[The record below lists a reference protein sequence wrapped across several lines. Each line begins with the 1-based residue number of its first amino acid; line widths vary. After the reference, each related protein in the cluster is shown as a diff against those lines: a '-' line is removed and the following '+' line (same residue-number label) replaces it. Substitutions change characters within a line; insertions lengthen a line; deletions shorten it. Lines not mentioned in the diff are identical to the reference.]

1 MRQEIIRLISIVV
14 TKVIHDMC
22 YLEVNT
28 LDSVDGICDYSSDDI
43 IVKLELF
50 GDIKRGLCIRMNND
64 MALKVISKM
73 MMRDVQEI
81 DYIGESAL
89 CELGNMIGGNFSTM
103 LYVNG
108 LTEDVTVPSYM
119 KGDEC
124 DMFLGMEMS
133 SLPVQTV
140 EGNLFVDVIDLL

>member
-1 MRQEIIRLISIVV
+1 
-14 TKVIHDMC
+14 
-22 YLEVNT
+22 
-28 LDSVDGICDYSSDDI
+28 
-43 IVKLELF
+43 
-50 GDIKRGLCIRMNND
+50 